1 MFKNFKTYPRRIVI
15 LGPQGSG
22 KGTQAAIVAKRLRL
36 SHISTGD
43 IFRLHLKHRTSLGR
57 KIARLLEAGRLVPD
71 ALTNRLV
78 AERLRA
84 PDCRRGYVFD
94 GYPRTLAQARFLQTI
109 RPPEAVCVLE
119 LSDAEAVGRLSGRRM
134 APDGTIYHLR
144 FNPPPARLRQ
154 TLILRDDDRPR
165 AVRERLRVYRKQTG
179 PLLRFYRRLGL
190 VRRINARP
198 KIPVV
203 TSLILAALKLPIRA

>member
-1 MFKNFKTYPRRIVI
+1 MVKRQKFPRRIVI

-43 IFRLHLKHRTSLGR
+43 IFRLHLKYRTSLGR
-57 KIARLLEAGRLVPD
+57 KIARLLAAGQLVPD

-78 AERLRA
+78 AARLKA
-84 PDCRRGYVFD
+84 SDCRRGYVLD

-119 LSDAEAVGRLSGRRM
+119 LSDAAAVRRLSGRRM

-144 FNPPPARLRQ
+144 FNPPPARLRKS
-154 TLILRDDDRPR
+154 LVIRDDDRPR
-165 AVRERLRVYRKQTG
+165 AVGERLRLYRKQTR
-179 PLLRFYRRLGL
+179 PLLHFYRRLGL
-190 VRRINARP
+190 VRRVNARP

-203 TSLILAALKLPIRA
+203 TSLILAALKLPVGA